1 MAASPSLAN
10 MIFHLLNFFTLSI
23 FEIFLQL
30 AFCSK
35 NIHLV
40 FLLPFTTFQI
50 LLRLGVTPLGMFHIS
65 ALNWSWWWGIRDCQI
80 LGWDDKLVSA
90 RRQIGGS
97 LHSDAPRLEEFHP
110 SQLQFIPPNTAFATI
125 LAPKDLLSNYPIIQL
140 LEYQIPPPRSSQK
153 LPMRERYHRSVGV
166 KMTGKNARM
175 VQKKLG
181 AHYFTKHE
189 ISAIEKNWRTIPLK
203 AQYPGPVVPL
213 ATRCG
218 QIFEFPIFKLLSLW
232 AVTFSAIFTFD
243 QRKA

>member
-110 SQLQFIPPNTAFATI
+110 SQLQFKSVPFQPAPIYPPNTAFATI
-125 LAPKDLLSNYPIIQL
+125 LALKELYTWWWWPIIQL
-140 LEYQIPPPRSSQK
+140 LEYPIPPPRPSQK
-153 LPMRERYHRSVGV
+153 LPMAISREPREVSKWPE
-166 KMTGKNARM
+166 KMP
-175 VQKKLG
+175 
-181 AHYFTKHE
+181 E
-189 ISAIEKNWRTIPLK
+189 
-203 AQYPGPVVPL
+203 
-213 ATRCG
+213 
-218 QIFEFPIFKLLSLW
+218 
-232 AVTFSAIFTFD
+232 
-243 QRKA
+243 